1 MSVVSITAALV
12 YNKHGLVCKQQIKV
26 KKKKHTHTQAVH
38 TLLHLSTDIA
48 GNFTLNYKNLMY
60 KHKALD
66 LSTLYSKYSAWF
78 TQADLLI
85 PVHVLADN
93 PGFHYY
99 IPAWI
104 W

>member
-1 MSVVSITAALV
+1 MSVVDITAALV
-12 YNKHGLVCKQQIKV
+12 CNKHGLVCKQQIKV
-26 KKKKHTHTQAVH
+26 KKKHNKTRAVH
-38 TLLHLSTDIA
+38 ILLHLSTDIA
-48 GNFTLNYKNLMY
+48 GNHTLYYKYLMY

-78 TQADLLI
+78 IQADLWI

-93 PGFHYY
+93 PGCQYY

-104 W
+104 